1 MAEVSR
7 RTFLKA
13 SSFAAAG
20 LYATQMGT
28 KLPFLQASPGIENPL
43 LEYPNRDWERIYRD
57 QYAYDDSFT
66 FICAPND
73 THQCRLRAFVRNGV
87 VVRIEQNYD
96 GDRYGDSFGN
106 SSTVA
111 WNRLM
116 TKASICPR
124 IA

>member
-7 RTFLKA
+7 RTLLKA

-20 LYATQMGT
+20 LYVTQMGT

-87 VVRIEQNYD
+87 VVRI
-96 GDRYGDSFGN
+96 
-106 SSTVA
+106 
-111 WNRLM
+111 
-116 TKASICPR
+116 
-124 IA
+124 